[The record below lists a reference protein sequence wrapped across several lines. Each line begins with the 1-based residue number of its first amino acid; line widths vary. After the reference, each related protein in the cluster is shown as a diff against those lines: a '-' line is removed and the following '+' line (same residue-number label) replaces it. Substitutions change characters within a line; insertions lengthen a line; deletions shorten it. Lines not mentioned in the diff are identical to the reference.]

1 MTDEPIDIDPVVRQI
16 AEAYVTRVKRG
27 RAVKAIVAMLEHGS
41 ITTDQ
46 LKEMGY
52 EHPPRAIG
60 DVKDN
65 GIPVVKK
72 MEVSKT
78 GRRMARYFLG
88 SAGNIRDGQ
97 TGRTNFSKKFR
108 QQLLATYGSR
118 DVITGA
124 VHDPRSL
131 QIDHRVPFRV
141 SGDAGLATDDIA
153 AFMLLDGK
161 SQRQKS
167 FSCEQCRNFQSL
179 SDPDICRTCFW
190 AFPENYSHV
199 AMQELRRV
207 DIVWQS
213 DEVRD
218 FDAIKA
224 RAKQEGRSVAEYMKK
239 LGRDAGGKV

>member
-1 MTDEPIDIDPVVRQI
+1 
-16 AEAYVTRVKRG
+16 
-27 RAVKAIVAMLEHGS
+27 MLEKGS

-65 GIPVVKK
+65 GIPVIKK

-88 SAGNIRDGQ
+88 LASDIRDGQ

-108 QQLLATYGSR
+108 QQLLAAYGSK
-118 DVITGA
+118 DAITGA
-124 VHDPRSL
+124 VHEPRSL

-141 SGDAGLATDDIA
+141 GGDAGLATDDIA

-167 FSCEQCRNFQSL
+167 FSCEQCQNFLSL
-179 SDPDICRTCFW
+179 GDPEICRTCFW
-190 AFPENYSHV
+190 AFPESYSHV

-207 DIVWQS
+207 DIVWQG
-213 DEVRD
+213 DEIHD
-218 FDAIKA
+218 FDAIKN
-224 RAKQEGRSVAEYMKK
+224 RAEQCGQTITEYLKSLGRS
-239 LGRDAGGKV
+239 AGGKV